1 MNLRTPFL
9 ALLSCLW
16 LSAAIAAPATIE
28 PAELAA
34 RLAAGEKPALL
45 DVRTAG
51 EYAGGHLAGAVNI
64 AHNDLAERLAELPF
78 DKQREVVVYCRSG
91 SRAKLAADV
100 LLAAGFGDVRI
111 LNGHL
116 LKWQAEHHPL
126 VGATVGGH

>member
-100 LLAAGFGDVRI
+100 LLAAG
-111 LNGHL
+111 
-116 LKWQAEHHPL
+116 
-126 VGATVGGH
+126 